1 MIYFCLS
8 VSLRLPG
15 CEDIIVESLS
25 LDSLVPILKWSS
37 QPYGSKWVHRQAMHF
52 LCEEFSQVVTSD
64 VLYEL
69 GKEHLLSAIQSDYL
83 QVRKRLSTYST
94 SQCGG
99 GKKSGVWESVIVAWL
114 VRTDNLVK
122 ILYTNTQS
130 LPQSHTVHMCW
141 RYSHAHAESPEFPE
155 LKNNSLERNAFKH
168 RT

>member
-1 MIYFCLS
+1 MIHFCLS
-8 VSLRLPG
+8 VSLPLPG

-83 QVRKRLSTYST
+83 QVRKHLSTYST
-94 SQCGG
+94 SQCLGICD
-99 GKKSGVWESVIVAWL
+99 SCM
-114 VRTDNLVK
+114 K

-155 LKNNSLERNAFKH
+155 LKNSSLERNAFKP

>member
-1 MIYFCLS
+1 MVWQWLQHYFSYCNNCLVKSFEYIFVVSFMVKRHLS
-8 VSLRLPG
+8 VYMYYFSECDTFLPTKMAWSDVNCLPVSLPLPG

-83 QVRKRLSTYST
+83 QVRKPLNLWHLPIWGGLFLGICNRCMT
-94 SQCGG
+94 SSQ
-99 GKKSGVWESVIVAWL
+99 W
-114 VRTDNLVK
+114 
-122 ILYTNTQS
+122 
-130 LPQSHTVHMCW
+130 M
-141 RYSHAHAESPEFPE
+141 
-155 LKNNSLERNAFKH
+155 
-168 RT
+168 